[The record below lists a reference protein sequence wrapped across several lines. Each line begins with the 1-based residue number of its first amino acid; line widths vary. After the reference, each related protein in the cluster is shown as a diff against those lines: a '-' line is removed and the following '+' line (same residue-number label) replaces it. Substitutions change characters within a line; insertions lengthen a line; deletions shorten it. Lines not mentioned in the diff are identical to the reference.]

1 MFLPDNNPMSEL
13 ADAQEKATEAYSKS
27 LDETAEAENAYLR
40 SYHRAWRDSASIP
53 ASIRAKHTEFNSI
66 EVVEAKA
73 DWNYA
78 KAREK
83 SCYAKLDELNRR
95 QIALMSYNKFLHNQ
109 T

>member
-13 ADAQEKATEAYSKS
+13 ADKQEAATEAYCRA
-27 LDETAEAENAYLR
+27 LDESAEAENGYLR
-40 SYHRAWRDSASIP
+40 AYHRAWVESTAIP
-53 ASIRAKHTEFNSI
+53 ASIRSKHTEFNSI
-66 EVVEAKA
+66 LVVEAKA

>member
-40 SYHRAWRDSASIP
+40 SYHRAWRDS
-53 ASIRAKHTEFNSI
+53 I